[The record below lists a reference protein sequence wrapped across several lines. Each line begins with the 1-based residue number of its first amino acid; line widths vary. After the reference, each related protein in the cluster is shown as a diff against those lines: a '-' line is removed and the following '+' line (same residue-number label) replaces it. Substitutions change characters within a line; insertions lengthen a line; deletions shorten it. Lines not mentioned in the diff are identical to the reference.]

1 MVARR
6 LRTSGA
12 TSCCSAAACLRCPSS
27 SMELENIV
35 ANTVLLKAREG
46 ERAAGVKR
54 RGGVGGNGRTH
65 GRRDR
70 SIPVAVAP
78 PRSDARG
85 GGGGGR
91 APAGLRGGSRRLFGV
106 PCGRAGV
113 GSGSVGRRAPG
124 RRKIPL
130 SPAVRGGLGK
140 EVNEIAEITI
150 FTHLFLP
157 PYPPPSQPPFQIWSH
172 RLCYFSV
179 YC

>member
-85 GGGGGR
+85 GGAGGHRRGC
-91 APAGLRGGSRRLFGV
+91 AAGPAGF
-106 PCGRAGV
+106 
-113 GSGSVGRRAPG
+113 SGCHVAEPG
-124 RRKIPL
+124 L
-130 SPAVRGGLGK
+130 EAVRLGEEPRGEGK
-140 EVNEIAEITI
+140 YRFPPLCAEVWE
-150 FTHLFLP
+150 
-157 PYPPPSQPPFQIWSH
+157 
-172 RLCYFSV
+172 RK
-179 YC
+179 